1 MAAGKDQH
9 NMAYYNQILRAD
21 KKKKNVHK
29 KKSASFAK
37 QEVDFSDYLYVP
49 EGLEPLVY
57 TIYFVVIPYI
67 VGLIFLFFAIAG
79 SDWENFKLVK
89 ISAFFI
95 VWIIGYEIVATVIL
109 FSIFIMFL
117 KYDNDDDF

>member
-1 MAAGKDQH
+1 MGSSKDRH

-21 KKKKNVHK
+21 KKKKNVKK

-37 QEVDFSDYLYVP
+37 KEVDFSDYLYVP
-49 EGLEPLVY
+49 EGLEPVVY
-57 TIYFVVIPYI
+57 TIYFVLIPYI
-67 VGLIFLFFAIAG
+67 AGLIFLFFAIAG
-79 SDWENFKLVK
+79 SDWENFKLVE

-109 FSIFIMFL
+109 LCIFIMFL
-117 KYDNDDDF
+117 RYEDNEF

>member
-9 NMAYYNQILRAD
+9 NMSYYNNILRKD

-37 QEVDFSDYLYVP
+37 KEVDFSDYLYVP

-57 TIYFVVIPYI
+57 TIYFVAIPYI
-67 VGLIFLFFAIAG
+67 VGLAFLFFAIAG
-79 SDWENFKLVK
+79 SDWQNFKLVE

-95 VWIIGYEIVATVIL
+95 VWIIGYEIVASIIL
-109 FSIFIMFL
+109 VSIFIAFL
-117 KYDNDDDF
+117 RYDNDDEF